1 MIDHLIMGQTDLL
14 KGSSHT
20 GKKYQ
25 ILEYFFQSTRQ
36 NHAINRYIKN
46 AKIMQKVMITSTFKL
61 RYMVHSNYIQNTV
74 TFIKKSSHGS
84 QKTKAHY

>member
-36 NHAINRYIKN
+36 NHASTAAFDNYFILKKKKN
-46 AKIMQKVMITSTFKL
+46 YGK
-61 RYMVHSNYIQNTV
+61 
-74 TFIKKSSHGS
+74 
-84 QKTKAHY
+84 